1 MYPHRIGGNGL
12 RSQLPAWA
20 QYHSLAPMYYRGAA
34 AAVVVYSITD
44 AVSCRCWRGMR
55 AAALPLTLSS
65 V

>member
-1 MYPHRIGGNGL
+1 
-12 RSQLPAWA
+12 
-20 QYHSLAPMYYRGAA
+20 MYYRGAA